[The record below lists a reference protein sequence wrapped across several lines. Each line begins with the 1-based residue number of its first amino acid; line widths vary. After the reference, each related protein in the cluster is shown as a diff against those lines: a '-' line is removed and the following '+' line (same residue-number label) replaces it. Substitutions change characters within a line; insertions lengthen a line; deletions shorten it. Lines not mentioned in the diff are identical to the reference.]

1 MDAASQLTP
10 ACSTSSLSAN
20 LHLHGLVGTRA
31 VRVSAAISWGICSG
45 IAEKS
50 FSDTSISLKGL
61 HPAQPGRPRCKRQFR
76 AADVLGVVC
85 SAHLW
90 ALVAPGNS
98 RGREGACLPRFG
110 ERGSASKAH
119 PLCWHDTFLL
129 TAFLH
134 CAERAG
140 RPRFICRGI
149 GYGEVACQT
158 NV

>member
-98 RGREGACLPRFG
+98 RGREGASVCQGLARGDRQAKPTPSAGMTPSCSRRFCTVLSVQG
-110 ERGSASKAH
+110 DHVS
-119 PLCWHDTFLL
+119 F
-129 TAFLH
+129 
-134 CAERAG
+134 AE
-140 RPRFICRGI
+140 
-149 GYGEVACQT
+149 E
-158 NV
+158 